1 MVICEVIVLGTIELD
16 VSSPHQV
23 SLIGNTY
30 PPGVYRGAGGA
41 IGLVSKLTWHIN
53 YFWGSISGMYISGT
67 CPNCQGMGEKQAGN
81 LNLAPKKVAVI
92 ATKIMALYGCQ
103 ELHHVVWC

>member
-1 MVICEVIVLGTIELD
+1 MQFKPCLTQNPGRTRSPKGKGTEVTKVVICEAIVLGTIELD

-41 IGLVSKLTWHIN
+41 IGLGWSEGRGNQPWQVVHLSMAC
-53 YFWGSISGMYISGT
+53 F
-67 CPNCQGMGEKQAGN
+67 QAY
-81 LNLAPKKVAVI
+81 LAYC
-92 ATKIMALYGCQ
+92 T
-103 ELHHVVWC
+103 